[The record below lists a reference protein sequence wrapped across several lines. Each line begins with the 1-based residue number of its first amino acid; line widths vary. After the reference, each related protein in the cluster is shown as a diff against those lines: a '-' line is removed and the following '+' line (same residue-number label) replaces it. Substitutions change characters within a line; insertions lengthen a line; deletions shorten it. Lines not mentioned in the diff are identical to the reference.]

1 MCVVAAQ
8 QGGVAGIVQGI
19 GQLRSVN
26 ARDRLLV
33 AAGQRQ
39 SQTEIGLGGGEIGAC
54 LERARTNSAAAPS

>member
-39 SQTEIGLGGGEIGAC
+39 SQTEIGLGGGEIGLASS
-54 LERARTNSAAAPS
+54 ARTNSAAAPS